1 MNPKT
6 STLTKVFHAD
16 TLADLADNT
25 KRKQVAFVQSI
36 PEFLKAPEGITYS
49 ALDIPDERQ
58 AEGRQK
64 AENME
69 IEFLF
74 TEEQYDELKA
84 IEKAKTNGYWAI
96 QLPEETSEEKKPLT
110 WYFTGTCFVG
120 MSEIAIDDMLKSKI
134 TIYRSSKIEEIKGFP
149 TEVSQASTTQ
159 ETGAQETK

>member
-1 MNPKT
+1 MDPKT

-16 TLADLADNT
+16 TLEDLKT
-25 KRKQVAFVQSI
+25 ESKRKQIAFVQSI

-49 ALDIPDERQ
+49 ALDISDERM

-96 QLPEETSEEKKPLT
+96 QLPEVTATEAGKPLT
-110 WYFTGTCFVG
+110 WYFQGTCYVG
-120 MSEIAIDDMLKSKI
+120 MSEIAIDDMLKAKV
-134 TIYRSSKIEEIKGFP
+134 TIYRSSEITESKGFP
-149 TEVSQASTTQ
+149 TI
-159 ETGAQETK
+159 